1 MAGQSTIV
9 NGGFEDPDK
18 KSEDTD
24 NKGWTNLGQD
34 NVEGWK
40 TSATD
45 GQIELGWMTVNGT
58 SPHMVPTITAEIV
71 SGVGA
76 SDGVQFAE
84 AIAGEQ
90 SSIYQSLSLS
100 AGRYYNWTV
109 HHRGRAGVDTLAL
122 FITEDTHISHVKVEK
137 SGTDHFLQILAWM
150 KETGVTAPA
159 AGNMAVYTVYS
170 TELIA
175 GTGFQEPSTGS
186 YFSFA
191 SDSEHTVK
199 FEIRLMSSDKSDWG
213 EYTGTYFSET
223 DQDILFVMTSF
234 ASASTKESTT
244 SGNLIDNCSFTD
256 SRGNNLLVNPG
267 FDDVTITAA
276 YQLLN
281 GANASEPKAGIGWC
295 STASDNK
302 VEIGNLEKGN
312 AYDLDIV
319 RNETILNAPSIR
331 EGNQFAELNANQE
344 SSLYQIVSTEPGKMY
359 RWSLSHRGRSGVD
372 TMALI
377 IGPDQT
383 YEPKKTSSSSR
394 DQLMQIVD
402 WLYGQTEMVLDIPEQ
417 GCSARITLYSSK
429 FNSSGGWTLNS
440 DLFSWNK
447 DADHTEEWSVWI
459 ISSANDEW
467 HDYGELE
474 SGATYDYEYVV
485 PEGHTQS
492 IFGFVSVNARMAN
505 GTKNVTYG
513 NLLDNIAFKEYYY
526 IHIKNAV
533 NSEGGGLNIADDGSF
548 VYDSTNAGWAFSGS
562 DLTIHLK
569 PGSREIIGTYIN
581 GVFIPIKDTEGG
593 WQYDAEHG
601 EYVYHLENISTA
613 VQVEIV
619 YVAEQVVYDSRS
631 DYVYQYLDDG
641 KGNYSGG
648 CEVKLGPEPDSLTE
662 YTSHAPQ
669 HDDGWEFVGWKYISP
684 KTGTV
689 YMLEAEHKVVYV
701 IEEVTT
707 EVTNEVTNEVTTV
720 VTHKETF
727 AIYQILPNDETK
739 LIVDNIPYDE
749 GITFFAEWEYRQRVV
764 SKTFNKQTS
773 EYEIS
778 AEGGSVEL
786 TLVTGGEAE
795 KSDYPVN
802 SEKVGEE
809 LVASDSAYINVS
821 AHKNVGYHFN
831 GWHDSEGNLVS
842 NSISYTYQVG
852 VKQTVELFAYF
863 EPAGYNITIRCAVDD
878 STFNDR
884 YFAINCTF
892 TRLRNNKV
900 YDITGLNT
908 DPITVDGATVTNPT
922 LIRAD
927 GSGNSTVTVYLKP
940 GQTANLVFLPENC
953 VYSVLSRDYKDEGFN
968 VRGEVNSGVLKAA
981 DTVDLKY
988 YSLSQ
993 AVKLEAGKQYAGVI
1007 SGLSPD
1013 LISITKNSSY
1023 TLDVVTRYNP
1033 QIYTGLN
1040 VSLCFYDT
1048 TGTAKAFAPGTR
1060 ILMIDFTDKSNP
1072 RYFQYIVPDPGDP
1085 VIKLEQFRAL
1095 ATYASY
1101 ERNPSGSGTISE
1113 RLVFLIDYVGCES
1126 VESGRIALVYN
1137 DAGDELI
1144 QTVKPDQRAVE
1155 IGEDTTQLTVTPG
1168 AQESVAN
1175 IGRFALNVT
1184 VGKST
1189 YTVNTAYDGEK
1200 YAIRLSLDGGFPVGS
1215 YVEVDGVR
1223 YYSNNGCI
1231 TVSPLSGGDFTFV
1244 FDSPLPIR
1252 LTDGKATLTAT
1263 LLPAVSTTELGS
1275 EEKRTTVSLNGVDA
1289 ENCAIDAEPSDTAL
1303 SPGHISQAEITLKYA
1318 EIDSVRL
1325 TVSRKD
1331 GNSYSAVVRD
1341 VNISLPT
1348 GDDPFT
1354 VDLGNGFDAD
1364 PGETYL
1370 FAFVGYIDGFP
1381 VCSDVCCVVIG
1392 Y

>member
-18 KSEDTD
+18 KSEDTA
-24 NKGWTNLGQD
+24 NSGWTNVND
-34 NVEGWK
+34 VTAWK

-45 GQIELGWMTVNGT
+45 GKIELGWMKTDGT
-58 SPHMVPTITAEIV
+58 SPHMVPTIISEII

-84 AIAGEQ
+84 AIASEP
-90 SSIYQSLSLS
+90 SSIYQSMSLS
-100 AGRYYNWTV
+100 AGRNYNWTV

-122 FITEDTHISHVKVEK
+122 FITEDTHISHVKAEK
-137 SGTDHFLQILAWM
+137 SETDHFLQILAWM
-150 KETGVTAPA
+150 KENGVTAPA
-159 AGNMAVYTVYS
+159 AGNMKEYTVYS
-170 TELIA
+170 TKLIA
-175 GTGFQEPSTGS
+175 GTGFQESSTGS
-186 YFSFA
+186 YFS
-191 SDSEHTVK
+191 STPDSEHTVK
-199 FEIRLMSSDKSDWG
+199 FEIRLMSSDKSNWG

-377 IGPDQT
+377 IGPDQP
-383 YEPKKTSSSSR
+383 YEPKKTSSTSR

-402 WLYGQTEMVLDIPEQ
+402 WLYKQTEMVLDIPEQ

-429 FNSSGGWTLNS
+429 FNSSGGWTLSS

-447 DADHTEEWSVWI
+447 DAEHTEEWSVWI
-459 ISSANDEW
+459 ISSANDAW

-526 IHIKNAV
+526 LHIKNAV
-533 NSEGGGLNIADDGSF
+533 NSEGSEMNIADDGTF
-548 VYDSTNAGWAFSGS
+548 VYDGTNAGWAFSGS

-581 GVFIPIKDTEGG
+581 GVFIPIKDAEGG
-593 WQYDAEHG
+593 WEYKNG
-601 EYVYHLENISTA
+601 EYVYHLKNITTA

-619 YVAEQVVYDSRS
+619 YVAKQVVYDSRNK
-631 DYVYQYLDDG
+631 YIYQHSYNNETG
-641 KGNYSGG
+641 SYEGG
-648 CEVKLGPEPDSLTE
+648 CEVELGPDKKQ

-669 HDDGWEFVGWKYISP
+669 YDDGWEFVGWKYISP

-701 IEEVTT
+701 IEEVTNGET
-707 EVTNEVTNEVTTV
+707 

-727 AIYQILPNDETK
+727 SIYQILPNDETK

-749 GITFFAEWEYRQRVV
+749 GITFFAEWKYRQRVV
-764 SKTFNKQTS
+764 SKTFNKDAS
-773 EYEIS
+773 AYEIN
-778 AEGGSVEL
+778 AYGGSVEL
-786 TLVTGGEAE
+786 TLVTGDGSK
-795 KSDYPVN
+795 KSDYLVN

-809 LVASDSAYINVS
+809 LVASDSAYINVT

-878 STFNDR
+878 STFIDR

-900 YDITGLNT
+900 YSITGLNS

-927 GSGNSTVTVYLKP
+927 ESGKATVTVYMKH
-940 GQTANLVFLPENC
+940 GDAAKLVFLPENC

-968 VRGEVNSGVLKAA
+968 VRGEVNSGVLKAETA
-981 DTVDLKY
+981 VNLKY
-988 YSLSQ
+988 YPLSQ
-993 AVKLEAGKQYAGVI
+993 AVKLEAGKHYAGVI

-1013 LISITKNSSY
+1013 RISITRNSSY
-1023 TLDVVTRYNP
+1023 TLDVTTRFNP
-1033 QIYTGLN
+1033 KIYTGLN
-1040 VSLCFYDT
+1040 LSLCFYDS

-1060 ILMIDFTDKSNP
+1060 ILMIDFTDENNP
-1072 RYFQYIVPDPGDP
+1072 RYFQYLVPTSGDP
-1085 VIKLEQFRAL
+1085 VSIITLEQFKAL

-1101 ERNPSGSGTISE
+1101 ERNSSGSGTILE
-1113 RLVFLIDYVGCES
+1113 RLVFLIDYVGCAS

-1137 DAGDELI
+1137 DAGNELI

-1155 IGEDTTQLTVTPG
+1155 IGEDATQLTVTPG
-1168 AQESVAN
+1168 AQEGVAN
-1175 IGRFALNVT
+1175 IGRFELNVT
-1184 VGKST
+1184 LGKST

-1200 YAIRLSLDGGFPVGS
+1200 YAIRLELGDGFHDGS
-1215 YVEVDGVR
+1215 YVEVGGER

-1231 TVSPLSGGDFTFV
+1231 TVSPLSGGNFTFA
-1244 FDSPLPIR
+1244 FYSPLPIP

-1263 LLPAVSTTELGS
+1263 LLPAVSTARLGS

-1289 ENCAIDAEPSDTAL
+1289 LKCAIDADASHRVLD
-1303 SPGHISQAEITLKYA
+1303 PGHINEAEITLKYA
-1318 EIDSVRL
+1318 KIDGVRL
-1325 TVSRKD
+1325 TVSKKNGD
-1331 GNSYSAVVRD
+1331 GSYSAVVRD

-1348 GDDPFT
+1348 GNTPFT
-1354 VDLGNGFDAD
+1354 IGLDNGFDAVS
-1364 PGETYL
+1364 GETYIL
-1370 FAFVGYIDGFP
+1370 SFVGYVDGIP
-1381 VCSDVCCVVIG
+1381 ICSDVCCVVIG